1 MKSILKNK
9 ITPSNMPTPFNQF
22 FNNSQYEHFHK
33 DIPHR
38 EDIEIN
44 YGWKHITFL
53 LDKSDSMYSFN
64 QTKMVKDVHEFLKHQ
79 NCDKTQKM
87 SVTIFGFN
95 DRLSIIYDGFFDMF
109 DSDKIYLRSEDIE
122 PSGCTA
128 LTEATAFMVDYIGR
142 KCANWGTLEG
152 HTRPGHVICAT
163 LTDGEENSSTGEWKN
178 KEGMM
183 KLKDIIEEHTNR
195 WSWKFYFLGAN
206 IDSQR
211 TGDSLGY
218 SKDKCI
224 DFHTSDNGS
233 STVLRS
239 CSQAIREDRGFS
251 QEERTASI
259 QATHDNQN
267 DYDYQNDFNR
277 FDYSQRM

>member
-9 ITPSNMPTPFNQF
+9 ITPSNMPTPFHQF

-38 EDIEIN
+38 EDIQID

-53 LDKSDSMYSFN
+53 LDKSDSMYSFS
-64 QTKMVKDVHEFLKHQ
+64 QETMVKDVHEFLKDQ
-79 NCDKTQKM
+79 NCDKTQKI
-87 SVTIFGFN
+87 SVTILGFN
-95 DRLSIIYDGFFDMF
+95 DCLSIIYDGFFDMF
-109 DSDKIYLRSEDIE
+109 DSDKIYLRTEDIK

-142 KCANWGTLEG
+142 KCACWGTLEG

-163 LTDGEENSSTGEWKN
+163 LKE

-183 KLKDIIEEHTNR
+183 KLKNIIEEHTSR

-206 IDSQR
+206 IDSQS

-218 SKDKCI
+218 SKDNCI

-259 QATHDNQN
+259 QPSHDNQI
-267 DYDYQNDFNR
+267 YQNNFDR